1 MGTATKMIMEK
12 ADEREVEAFYKR
24 LMKMMKSFTPKLFL
38 EEEEEDT
45 EEYSE
50 EDYNICVYQVLP
62 YPPNT
67 KDVRD
72 SFIQRT

>member
-24 LMKMMKSFTPKLFL
+24 LMKMMKSFTPKLLL

-67 KDVRD
+67 KDVKD

>member
-50 EDYNICVYQVLP
+50 EDYNICVYQMLP

-67 KDVRD
+67 KDVKD

>member
-1 MGTATKMIMEK
+1 MGTETKMRMDK
-12 ADEREVEAFYKR
+12 DDEIYITRFLKQ
-24 LMKMMKSFTPKLFL
+24 LQKTMKLLRPTLLL
-38 EEEEEDT
+38 EEEED

-50 EDYNICVYQVLP
+50 EDYNICVYQILP

-67 KDVRD
+67 KDPKD

>member
-1 MGTATKMIMEK
+1 
-12 ADEREVEAFYKR
+12 
-24 LMKMMKSFTPKLFL
+24 MMKSFTPKLLL

-50 EDYNICVYQVLP
+50 EDYNICVYQMLP
-62 YPPNT
+62 YPPHT
-67 KDVRD
+67 KDVKD

>member
-12 ADEREVEAFYKR
+12 VDERETEEFFKR
-24 LMKMMKSFTPKLFL
+24 LSKTMKLFRPKLFL
-38 EEEEEDT
+38 DEEEDT

-50 EDYNICVYQVLP
+50 ENYNICVYQILP

-67 KDVRD
+67 KDPKD
-72 SFIQRT
+72 FFIQKT

>member
-24 LMKMMKSFTPKLFL
+24 LMKMMKSFTPKLLL
-38 EEEEEDT
+38 EEEEEDA

-50 EDYNICVYQVLP
+50 EDYNICVYQMLP

-67 KDVRD
+67 KDPKD

>member
-1 MGTATKMIMEK
+1 MGTATKMIMENV
-12 ADEREVEAFYKR
+12 DEKEAEAFFKR
-24 LMKMMKSFTPKLFL
+24 LSKTMKLFTPKFL
-38 EEEEEDT
+38 LGEEEDA

-50 EDYNICVYQVLP
+50 EDYNVGLYQILP

-67 KDVRD
+67 KDVKD

>member
-12 ADEREVEAFYKR
+12 ADEKEVEAFLKR
-24 LMKMMKSFTPKLFL
+24 LSKTMKLLTPKLL
-38 EEEEEDT
+38 LGDEEDA

-50 EDYNICVYQVLP
+50 EDYNVCVYQILP

-67 KDVRD
+67 KDVKD